1 MCEGAH
7 LSSGLQ
13 QEGGVVPLGERGEAP
28 SPAGRL
34 GTGVHMPP
42 AARHLREVGEQ
53 VPRGAAVRRALAGR
67 GGERGRLGGRGV
79 GGGGRPAGCGGDVGA
94 DAAAADAGAGCPV
107 GSAAVVVVMVGAG
120 VGVGV
125 GGWGCGCGSWGE
137 GLHVDLRVWLGRGV
151 VGLRARVVLGAQL
164 HGGAH
169 GDLRLLGEAVA
180 AVGRR
185 HAAKR
190 ARRRAVAAAVRAV
203 HVGLGLDLDN
213 PVGTRTVGR
222 ETINTYI

>member
-1 MCEGAH
+1 MYIKPRRPINIKHRERSGTTQGKAGLAAAQRQEDTH
-7 LSSGLQ
+7 LASLR
-13 QEGGVVPLGERGEAP
+13 LRCLRRRWRGD
-28 SPAGRL
+28 
-34 GTGVHMPP
+34 
-42 AARHLREVGEQ
+42 
-53 VPRGAAVRRALAGR
+53 
-67 GGERGRLGGRGV
+67 
-79 GGGGRPAGCGGDVGA
+79 GGRPAGCGGDVGA

-203 HVGLGLDLDN
+203 HVGLGLDLDH